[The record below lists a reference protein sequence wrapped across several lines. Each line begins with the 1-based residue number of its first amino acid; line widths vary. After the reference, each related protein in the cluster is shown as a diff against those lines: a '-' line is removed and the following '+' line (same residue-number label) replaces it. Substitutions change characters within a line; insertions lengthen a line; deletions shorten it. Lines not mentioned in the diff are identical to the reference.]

1 MFERA
6 DIDHSTVDLKFDD
19 ATADALMKVCR
30 DAASAL
36 EEKIP
41 AQKTAADTALQEFKG
56 HFSEVYK
63 RNIEVA
69 VDNGT
74 AIAGRL
80 RQFADGVQKL
90 KDSAARE
97 RENRRKMRDYEEN
110 TPEVVKGAIEWAG
123 WGPKVDHEEAPTFN
137 TDAPEAAKREHPA
150 PAANAGS
157 PSDTSSARP
166 SDLRSSSTVS
176 QSLHDDFQTTP
187 NSIRAKAADF
197 KDKCQWG
204 TADCEPILQPF
215 EAWITANESEAKWA
229 QVVADAFATA
239 GSEHEINKLSNQT
252 IQQYLES
259 HGVANYNRE
268 DLKVPAASLEGRA
281 TSSGYANDPV
291 NVATGNFIEEEIDIA
306 FSNLASSC
314 AVTRMYNS
322 LTVHGNGDD
331 LPPLAGVFGPGWS
344 SNLDTVLNF
353 SDEGATW
360 IMPDGRHLLFARAGE
375 GFARVETDPSWLTR
389 TGASEIATTPM
400 GRFILETCALSTE
413 TDLYIISDNQGHQWF
428 FTLTGAWL
436 GSTGGEGTTLAV
448 TRAADGLI
456 SSLVHELNRSITFD
470 YVDGLVA
477 VARTSAGERVEYA
490 YAPAGSTATGHLVS
504 VTSGAGTRTYEHDDN
519 ALIHRVIAA
528 DGTVEVTNTYDESA
542 RIAHQ
547 HTEYG
552 RDVRYLYLDGGVTE
566 VADEDGSQ
574 ANVWISDDSGRLTAI
589 IDADGGRTSFGYDRF
604 SNRIRVID
612 RDGSRTTRISD
623 SRGRITR
630 DVTPEGQD
638 TRYAYDEYDRV
649 TAVSISAFEAD
660 PKKRYEATQARR
672 NAADTEADTGEVTPI
687 STITYEYANAWDHN
701 PSRVV
706 DALGGVTELNWEGG
720 LLTSLTG
727 PEGVSMTLNYDEF
740 GNLTS
745 FADQEGNITS
755 FTYTAAGHLAQVT
768 TPLGLTTSF
777 THDAAGNITG
787 RQDPDGSRWKFEYTA
802 GRRLV
807 AVIDPSG
814 ARTSYEYGPSGDMT
828 AVIDPLGRR
837 TERTFDKNGNVA
849 TVTLPN
855 GGVFSYV
862 WDGLSRLIRTVDPA
876 GGHWENTYDAA
887 SVLTKMTDPTGVRVR
902 TQADRKSG
910 SVTSWDGTDGVR
922 VKFDHLGRPVAREEI
937 FSPTEAAQEA
947 PKARAEKTDT
957 PESAAELV
965 VYDPAGNPVEIL
977 DAEGGLTRYEYNL
990 ASQLVRQVS
999 PVGRITA
1006 YTYNSCGRLDSV
1018 TEGAETAEA
1027 VTTRYSYDADG
1038 RLTERNLPGMSE
1050 KITYDANSRVVSVIG
1065 GSGGDAFYTYDA
1077 CGRVRSI
1084 RDAAWGTRKFS
1095 YDAAGQVTEVTNGL
1109 GGVTRYTYDDAGNVT
1124 KVTDPAGRITTY
1136 EYDVLGNMVKTMDP
1150 AGAITLYEYDAAGR
1164 VLRVVDAAQKVH
1176 AWGYDSSGA
1185 ACAYSV
1191 DGTEQLRVDRDNRTR
1206 SVTVTDYAAG
1216 IPADDRDG
1224 NLPWVSRYELDR
1236 LGRITSVAR
1245 SWGKFQS
1252 ATSNG
1257 AYELS
1262 YAYDADGYRT
1272 GFTSPYGA
1280 LAYTRN
1286 AVGSISAITNT
1297 DTGEQS
1303 SLGYDAAGALI
1314 RAQVADTVRSWTYDG
1329 HGAITGYTETA
1340 ADADNSAD
1348 VRVEVI
1354 RDEAG
1359 RIVGVDSAAGLITYA
1374 YDGAGQLVSARRGNE
1389 RMSWVWDAAGCL
1401 IREEYTRNT
1410 TTGEDA
1416 TDNAASEAAGWVR
1429 VLVYDDAAQVRA
1441 IGTYTATSVV
1451 DNADSGAE
1459 QVREFLSGGNASE
1472 FTAQLPEHVDLNF
1485 AGDGRTVEGL
1495 PLTLVRLY
1503 SYDAVGRRTG
1513 EVASDGS
1520 SVTMGYSLAGS
1531 IASMTTADSGSCTR
1545 VQVAAGVA
1553 GDVAGISSLASGWIP
1568 VVMDLTAEVPTVVG
1582 VGEMPVPTPGV
1593 SMLGAHASGGS
1604 GVRGTSSSVP
1614 AGGAG
1619 VLSGFTSNAGVSSVP
1634 GLASSAGLLDPFQ
1647 LPITPL
1653 TGSDAA
1659 VAGAVPGVGINA
1671 SGALTVGGFALMGA
1685 RVADPVSRSFTSR
1698 DPLLPVPGAGWV
1710 GNPYSL
1716 IGNNPVGL
1724 VDPWGLSPISREELD
1739 KARYE
1744 KSAAKWLDDHSQ
1756 LIQVGLTVIGV
1767 GASILGF
1774 FVAGPVALVVLGA
1787 VAGAAMAGANAIN
1800 EQRGPDGRINW
1811 GNVGRDMLI
1820 GGAFGALGGGAAKFG
1835 GAAMTRIMSSR
1846 GASAV
1851 QGMLKI
1857 DKLSRG
1863 AQAVTTKVMVNG
1875 AAGAANSFTQGFQDL
1890 ALDTVNGREGDN
1902 REYSLKGHIV
1912 STLSGGVFGGA
1923 GEIIRPVAGTIANLP
1938 KLAKYASPA
1947 RKVLDIGLHTGLA
1960 GTQAAVESWGESKD
1974 GSISA
1979 DKVAFK
1985 TLEGFSKAHKNYN
1998 PQGTFTNPRTINQM
2012 GVIHPKSLSSYT
2024 DTQFGRDTLKN
2035 TMVGISKENVTSF
2048 ALDERSNATS
2058 YLAENHEKLWENRGN
2073 LWDKRS
2079 ELWSDYQEHR
2089 QSKD

>member
-150 PAANAGS
+150 PAANAGN

-215 EAWITANESEAKWA
+215 EAWVTANESEAKWA

-306 FSNLASSC
+306 FSNFASSC

-322 LTVHGNGDD
+322 LAVHGNGDD

-360 IMPDGRHLLFARAGE
+360 IMPDGRHLFFARAGE
-375 GFARVETDPSWLTR
+375 GFARVETDPYWLTR

-413 TDLYIISDNQGHQWF
+413 ADLYIVSDNQGHQWF

-490 YAPAGSTATGHLVS
+490 YAPAGSTAAGHLVS

-649 TAVSISAFEAD
+649 TAVSISAFETD

-672 NAADTEADTGEVTPI
+672 NAADAEADNGEVTPI

-745 FADQEGNITS
+745 FADQEGNTTS

-837 TERTFDKNGNVA
+837 TERTFDENGNVA

-1065 GSGGDAFYTYDA
+1065 GSGGDVFYTYDA

-1109 GGVTRYTYDDAGNVT
+1109 GGVTRYTYDEAGNVT

-1176 AWGYDSSGA
+1176 AWGYDSSGV
-1185 ACAYSV
+1185 ACTYSV

-1206 SVTVTDYAAG
+1206 SVTVTNYAAG
-1216 IPADDRDG
+1216 IPADDRDE

-1236 LGRITSVAR
+1236 LGRITAVAR
-1245 SWGKFQS
+1245 SWGEAQS
-1252 ATSNG
+1252 AASNG

-1280 LAYTRN
+1280 LTYTRN
-1286 AVGSISAITNT
+1286 AVGNISAITNT

-1329 HGAITGYTETA
+1329 HGAITGYSETA

-1348 VRVEVI
+1348 VRVEII

-1429 VLVYDDAAQVRA
+1429 VLAYDDAAQVRA
-1441 IGTYTATSVV
+1441 IGTYTATSVA
-1451 DNADSGAE
+1451 DNADSDAE
-1459 QVREFLSGGNASE
+1459 QVREFLADGNASE

-1531 IASMTTADSGSCTR
+1531 IASMTTADSGSCAR

-1553 GDVAGISSLASGWIP
+1553 GDIAGISSLASGWIP
-1568 VVMDLTAEVPTVVG
+1568 VVMDPTAEVPTVVG

-1604 GVRGTSSSVP
+1604 GVRGTSSSVL

-1619 VLSGFTSNAGVSSVP
+1619 VLGGFTSNAGVSSVP

-1647 LPITPL
+1647 LPTTPL
-1653 TGSDAA
+1653 TGSDA
-1659 VAGAVPGVGINA
+1659 AVPGVGINA

-1744 KSAAKWLDDHSQ
+1744 KSLAKTLDDNADYIKTGL
-1756 LIQVGLTVIGV
+1756 LIVGTVLAVAAVFVTG
-1767 GASILGF
+1767 GA
-1774 FVAGPVALVVLGA
+1774 ALIALGA
-1787 VAGAAMAGANAIN
+1787 LSGGMLAAADAMDKNK
-1800 EQRGPDGRINW
+1800 GPDGRINW
-1811 GNVGRDMLI
+1811 GNVAIAGGI
-1820 GGAFGALGGGAAKFG
+1820 GAAFGAAGGAIGKYGGNYLAKGMGKFKAPAKAATEYGQRLARGVRTNIAVNAGNGAMAGFVYGFKDPVIGFATGNDKYKYDLRAHIASTVAGGVAGGLGG
-1835 GAAMTRIMSSR
+1835 
-1846 GASAV
+1846 
-1851 QGMLKI
+1851 
-1857 DKLSRG
+1857 LSG
-1863 AQAVTTKVMVNG
+1863 P
-1875 AAGAANSFTQGFQDL
+1875 AAGSTIKAYNSNLTTTGPAQKAIQATYNGLIGAGSSVLEDAMAGKEISPAK
-1890 ALDTVNGREGDN
+1890 AL
-1902 REYSLKGHIV
+1902 YSGV
-1912 STLSGGVFGGA
+1912 TGAGTTFNPSLSGTN
-1923 GEIIRPVAGTIANLP
+1923 EPHTIR
-1938 KLAKYASPA
+1938 
-1947 RKVLDIGLHTGLA
+1947 
-1960 GTQAAVESWGESKD
+1960 
-1974 GSISA
+1974 
-1979 DKVAFK
+1979 
-1985 TLEGFSKAHKNYN
+1985 
-1998 PQGTFTNPRTINQM
+1998 QM
-2012 GVIHPKSLSSYT
+2012 GVNQPRSLHGVGNSKTGVGLMNASAAGTAHGTVSGNGKDGFSQLT
-2024 DTQFGRDTLKN
+2024 DQWFGMK
-2035 TMVGISKENVTSF
+2035 
-2048 ALDERSNATS
+2048 
-2058 YLAENHEKLWENRGN
+2058 
-2073 LWDKRS
+2073 
-2079 ELWSDYQEHR
+2079 
-2089 QSKD
+2089 

>member
-322 LTVHGNGDD
+322 LAVHGNGDD

-360 IMPDGRHLLFARAGE
+360 IMPDGRHLFFARAGE
-375 GFARVETDPSWLTR
+375 GFARVETDPYWLTR
-389 TGASEIATTPM
+389 TGVSEIATTPM

-413 TDLYIISDNQGHQWF
+413 ADLYIISDNQGHQWL

-456 SSLVHELNRSITFD
+456 SSLVHELNRSIMFD

-490 YAPAGSTATGHLVS
+490 YAPAGSTAAGHLVS

-528 DGTVEVTNTYDESA
+528 DGAVEVTNTYDESA

-649 TAVSISAFEAD
+649 TAVSISAFETD
-660 PKKRYEATQARR
+660 PKKRYAATQARR
-672 NAADTEADTGEVTPI
+672 NAADAEADTGEVTPI

-745 FADQEGNITS
+745 FADQEGNTTS

-768 TPLGLTTSF
+768 TPLGLKTSF

-807 AVIDPSG
+807 SVIDPSG

-837 TERTFDKNGNVA
+837 TERTFDENGNVA

-999 PVGRITA
+999 PAGRITA

-1065 GSGGDAFYTYDA
+1065 GSGGDVFYTYDA

-1109 GGVTRYTYDDAGNVT
+1109 GGVTRYTYDEAGNVT

-1136 EYDVLGNMVKTMDP
+1136 EYDVLGNMVKTTDP

-1245 SWGKFQS
+1245 SWGEFQS
-1252 ATSNG
+1252 AASGSG

-1286 AVGSISAITNT
+1286 AVGNISAITNT

-1374 YDGAGQLVSARRGNE
+1374 YDGAGQLVSARRGDE

-1416 TDNAASEAAGWVR
+1416 TDDAASEAAGWVR

-1451 DNADSGAE
+1451 DNADSDAE
-1459 QVREFLSGGNASE
+1459 QVREFLSGGNDSE

-1531 IASMTTADSGSCTR
+1531 IASMTTADSGSCAR

-1553 GDVAGISSLASGWIP
+1553 GDIAGISSLASGWAP
-1568 VVMDLTAEVPTVVG
+1568 VVMDPTAEVPTVVG
-1582 VGEMPVPTPGV
+1582 VGEMSVPTPGV
-1593 SMLGAHASGGS
+1593 SMLGASASGGS
-1604 GVRGTSSSVP
+1604 GVRGTSSSVL

-1619 VLSGFTSNAGVSSVP
+1619 VLGGFTSNAGVSSVP

-1647 LPITPL
+1647 LPTTPL
-1653 TGSDAA
+1653 MGSDAA
-1659 VAGAVPGVGINA
+1659 VVGAVPGVGVDA

-1716 IGNNPVGL
+1716 VGNNPVGL

-1744 KSAAKWLDDHSQ
+1744 KSAAKWLDDNSEG
-1756 LIQVGLTVIGV
+1756 IKIGLTIVGV
-1767 GASILGF
+1767 LASAAGF
-1774 FVAGPVALVVLGA
+1774 LVAGPVALVVLGA
-1787 VAGAAMAGANAIN
+1787 MAGAAMAGASAIEEN
-1800 EQRGPDGRINW
+1800 KGPDGRINW

-1820 GGAFGALGGGAAKFG
+1820 GGAFGALGGGVTKLG
-1835 GAAMTRIMSSR
+1835 SSAMTKVLSTR
-1846 GASAV
+1846 AV
-1851 QGMLKI
+1851 NATKPMM
-1857 DKLSRG
+1857 
-1863 AQAVTTKVMVNG
+1863 QATKATRMFR
-1875 AAGAANSFTQGFQDL
+1875 AARTRAIIGGTSGAANSFTQGFRDL
-1890 ALDTVNGREGDN
+1890 AFDKLYEGK
-1902 REYSLKGHIV
+1902 EGYEPKYSLQNHLASTAVGGLTGSV
-1912 STLSGGVFGGA
+1912 SGLVSPAAGSLSKNPIKVGNVTLNNRRVLETAINGGVSFTGSVV
-1923 GEIIRPVAGTIANLP
+1923 ED
-1938 KLAKYASPA
+1938 LASGKEVSWS
-1947 RKVLDIGLHTGLA
+1947 K
-1960 GTQAAVESWGESKD
+1960 AAVEGTSGSFNGYKNFKAPTRADASTIQQLGYKSPNYLRTYLPSKH
-1974 GSISA
+1974 GA
-1979 DKVAFK
+1979 
-1985 TLEGFSKAHKNYN
+1985 TNLEGTMEDLA
-1998 PQGTFTNPRTINQM
+1998 
-2012 GVIHPKSLSSYT
+2012 
-2024 DTQFGRDTLKN
+2024 RD
-2035 TMVGISKENVTSF
+2035 NVTSYF
-2048 ALDERSNATS
+2048 KKKASGE
-2058 YLAENHEKLWENRGN
+2058 E
-2073 LWDKRS
+2073 
-2079 ELWSDYQEHR
+2079 
-2089 QSKD
+2089 

>member
-150 PAANAGS
+150 PAANAGN

-215 EAWITANESEAKWA
+215 EAWVTANESEAKWA

-322 LTVHGNGDD
+322 LAVHGNGDD

-360 IMPDGRHLLFARAGE
+360 IMPDGRHLFFARAGE
-375 GFARVETDPSWLTR
+375 GFARVETDPYWLTR

-413 TDLYIISDNQGHQWF
+413 ADLYIISDNQGHQWF

-456 SSLVHELNRSITFD
+456 SSLVHELNRSIMFD

-490 YAPAGSTATGHLVS
+490 YAPAGSTAAGHLVS
-504 VTSGAGTRTYEHDDN
+504 ITSGAGTRTYEHDDN

-649 TAVSISAFEAD
+649 TAVSISAFETD
-660 PKKRYEATQARR
+660 PKKRYAATQARR
-672 NAADTEADTGEVTPI
+672 NAADAEADTGEVTPI

-745 FADQEGNITS
+745 FADQEGNTTS
-755 FTYTAAGHLAQVT
+755 FTYTAAGHLAQVI
-768 TPLGLTTSF
+768 TPLGLITSF

-837 TERTFDKNGNVA
+837 TERTFDENGNVA

-990 ASQLVRQVS
+990 ASQLVRQIS
-999 PVGRITA
+999 PAGRITA

-1065 GSGGDAFYTYDA
+1065 GSGGDVFYTYDA

-1109 GGVTRYTYDDAGNVT
+1109 GGVTRYAYDEAGNVT

-1176 AWGYDSSGA
+1176 AWGYDSSGV

-1191 DGTEQLRVDRDNRTR
+1191 DGNEQLRVDRDNRTR

-1216 IPADDRDG
+1216 IPADDRDE

-1236 LGRITSVAR
+1236 LGRITAVAR
-1245 SWGKFQS
+1245 SWGEFQS

-1280 LAYTRN
+1280 LTYTRN
-1286 AVGSISAITNT
+1286 AVGNISAITNT

-1329 HGAITGYTETA
+1329 HGAITGYSETA

-1348 VRVEVI
+1348 VRVEII

-1429 VLVYDDAAQVRA
+1429 VLAYDDAAQVRA
-1441 IGTYTATSVV
+1441 IGTYTATSVA
-1451 DNADSGAE
+1451 DNADSDAE
-1459 QVREFLSGGNASE
+1459 QVREFLADGNASE

-1485 AGDGRTVEGL
+1485 AGDGRTVERL

-1531 IASMTTADSGSCTR
+1531 IASMTTADSGSCAR

-1553 GDVAGISSLASGWIP
+1553 GEVAGISSLASGWTP
-1568 VVMDLTAEVPTVVG
+1568 VVMDPTAEVPTVVG

-1593 SMLGAHASGGS
+1593 SMLGASASGGS
-1604 GVRGTSSSVP
+1604 GVRGTSSSVLT
-1614 AGGAG
+1614 GGAG
-1619 VLSGFTSNAGVSSVP
+1619 VLGGFTSNAGVSSVP
-1634 GLASSAGLLDPFQ
+1634 GLAGPAGLLDPFQ
-1647 LPITPL
+1647 LPITLL

-1671 SGALTVGGFALMGA
+1671 SGALTIGGFALMGA

-1716 IGNNPVGL
+1716 VGNNPVGL
-1724 VDPWGLSPISREELD
+1724 VDPWGLSPISVEDLNKIREDRAKMWQNIGEW
-1739 KARYE
+1739 
-1744 KSAAKWLDDHSQ
+1744 AA
-1756 LIQVGLTVIGV
+1756 TVAMIGA
-1767 GASILGF
+1767 GA
-1774 FVAGPVALVVLGA
+1774 VLGA
-1787 VAGAAMAGANAIN
+1787 MATGLGPLGGA
-1800 EQRGPDGRINW
+1800 
-1811 GNVGRDMLI
+1811 
-1820 GGAFGALGGGAAKFG
+1820 AFGAASGALMGAGMYALEQKVSGKSIDWGKAGQEAIKGAITGAVTGAIGGGFTNLAKLKELGKLGKVGNFVADSKITQDVIQNAASGGVGNTVEYVSKGGRDPLEALGKFG
-1835 GAAMTRIMSSR
+1835 SGAGSSAL
-1846 GASAV
+1846 GAGVGGKMKTKLGVPGYADGSTMGRVQSGLRTVGSDAVAGGSRELSKYTMETAPSGTFNFGEAAQKTVTGMAKDAVKSTVKTAVKMDKEDAAYYRSTAAFALKNPQLTAHNAV
-1851 QGMLKI
+1851 QGIQTAATKASDSLQIAAIKVQNY
-1857 DKLSRG
+1857 DYSQL
-1863 AQAVTTKVMVNG
+1863 VTPPI
-1875 AAGAANSFTQGFQDL
+1875 L
-1890 ALDTVNGREGDN
+1890 R
-1902 REYSLKGHIV
+1902 
-1912 STLSGGVFGGA
+1912 
-1923 GEIIRPVAGTIANLP
+1923 
-1938 KLAKYASPA
+1938 
-1947 RKVLDIGLHTGLA
+1947 
-1960 GTQAAVESWGESKD
+1960 
-1974 GSISA
+1974 
-1979 DKVAFK
+1979 
-1985 TLEGFSKAHKNYN
+1985 
-1998 PQGTFTNPRTINQM
+1998 
-2012 GVIHPKSLSSYT
+2012 
-2024 DTQFGRDTLKN
+2024 
-2035 TMVGISKENVTSF
+2035 
-2048 ALDERSNATS
+2048 
-2058 YLAENHEKLWENRGN
+2058 
-2073 LWDKRS
+2073 
-2079 ELWSDYQEHR
+2079 
-2089 QSKD
+2089 

>member
-150 PAANAGS
+150 PAANAGN

-215 EAWITANESEAKWA
+215 EAWVTANESEAKWA

-322 LTVHGNGDD
+322 LAVHGNGDD

-360 IMPDGRHLLFARAGE
+360 IMPDGRHLFFARAGE
-375 GFARVETDPSWLTR
+375 GFARVETDPYWLTR

-413 TDLYIISDNQGHQWF
+413 ADLYIISDNQGHQWF

-490 YAPAGSTATGHLVS
+490 YAPAGSTAAGHLVS
-504 VTSGAGTRTYEHDDN
+504 ITSGAGTRTYEHDDN

-649 TAVSISAFEAD
+649 TAVSISAFETD
-660 PKKRYEATQARR
+660 PKKRYAATQARR
-672 NAADTEADTGEVTPI
+672 NAADAEADNGEVTPI

-745 FADQEGNITS
+745 FADQEGNTTS
-755 FTYTAAGHLAQVT
+755 FTYTAAGHLAQVI

-837 TERTFDKNGNVA
+837 TERTFDENGNVA

-910 SVTSWDGTDGVR
+910 SVTSWDGNDGVR

-990 ASQLVRQVS
+990 ASQLVRQIS
-999 PVGRITA
+999 PAGRITA

-1065 GSGGDAFYTYDA
+1065 GSGGDVFYTYDA

-1109 GGVTRYTYDDAGNVT
+1109 GGVTRYAYDEAGNVT

-1176 AWGYDSSGA
+1176 AWGYDSSGV

-1191 DGTEQLRVDRDNRTR
+1191 DGNEQLRVDRDNRTR

-1216 IPADDRDG
+1216 IPADDRDE

-1236 LGRITSVAR
+1236 LGRITAVAR
-1245 SWGKFQS
+1245 SWGEFQS

-1286 AVGSISAITNT
+1286 AVGNISAITNT

-1329 HGAITGYTETA
+1329 HGAITGYSETA

-1348 VRVEVI
+1348 VRVEII

-1410 TTGEDA
+1410 TAAGEGS
-1416 TDNAASEAAGWVR
+1416 TDDAASEAAGWVR
-1429 VLVYDDAAQVRA
+1429 VLAYDDAAQVRA
-1441 IGTYTATSVV
+1441 IGTYTATSVA

-1459 QVREFLSGGNASE
+1459 QVREFLSSGNASE

-1531 IASMTTADSGSCTR
+1531 IASMTTADSGSCAR

-1553 GDVAGISSLASGWIP
+1553 GDIAGISSLASGWTP
-1568 VVMDLTAEVPTVVG
+1568 VVMDPTAEVPTVVG

-1593 SMLGAHASGGS
+1593 SMLGTPASGGS
-1604 GVRGTSSSVP
+1604 GVRGTSSSVL

-1619 VLSGFTSNAGVSSVP
+1619 VLGGFTSNAGVSSVP

-1647 LPITPL
+1647 LPTTPL

-1716 IGNNPVGL
+1716 VGNNPVGL

-1744 KSAAKWLDDHSQ
+1744 KSAAKWLDDNSEG
-1756 LIQVGLTVIGV
+1756 IKIGLTIVGV
-1767 GASILGF
+1767 LASAAGF
-1774 FVAGPVALVVLGA
+1774 LVAGPVALVVLGA
-1787 VAGAAMAGANAIN
+1787 VAGAAMAGASAIEEN
-1800 EQRGPDGRINW
+1800 KGPDGRINW

-1820 GGAFGALGGGAAKFG
+1820 GGAFGALGGGVTKLG
-1835 GAAMTRIMSSR
+1835 SSAMTKVLSTR
-1846 GASAV
+1846 AV
-1851 QGMLKI
+1851 NATKPMM
-1857 DKLSRG
+1857 
-1863 AQAVTTKVMVNG
+1863 QATKATRMFR
-1875 AAGAANSFTQGFQDL
+1875 AARTRAIIGGTSGAANSFTQGFRDL
-1890 ALDTVNGREGDN
+1890 AFDKLYEGK
-1902 REYSLKGHIV
+1902 EGYEPKYSLQNHLASTAVGGLTGSV
-1912 STLSGGVFGGA
+1912 SGLVSPAAGSLSKNPIKVGNVTLNNRRVLETAINGGVSFTGSVV
-1923 GEIIRPVAGTIANLP
+1923 ED
-1938 KLAKYASPA
+1938 LASGKEVSWS
-1947 RKVLDIGLHTGLA
+1947 K
-1960 GTQAAVESWGESKD
+1960 AAVEGTSGSFNGYKNFKAPTRADASTIQQLGYKSPNYLRTYLPSKH
-1974 GSISA
+1974 GA
-1979 DKVAFK
+1979 
-1985 TLEGFSKAHKNYN
+1985 TNLEGTMEDLA
-1998 PQGTFTNPRTINQM
+1998 
-2012 GVIHPKSLSSYT
+2012 
-2024 DTQFGRDTLKN
+2024 RD
-2035 TMVGISKENVTSF
+2035 NVTSYF
-2048 ALDERSNATS
+2048 KKKASGE
-2058 YLAENHEKLWENRGN
+2058 E
-2073 LWDKRS
+2073 
-2079 ELWSDYQEHR
+2079 
-2089 QSKD
+2089 

>member
-1 MFERA
+1 MGDQPDRNSPNYA
-6 DIDHSTVDLKFDD
+6 NRKNVKFDD
-19 ATADALMKVCR
+19 ATSDALANACRNAARDIRNKVPDQR
-30 DAASAL
+30 S
-36 EEKIP
+36 K
-41 AQKTAADTALQEFKG
+41 ADTAMVEFKG
-56 HFSEVYK
+56 YFSKLYDN
-63 RNIEVA
+63 NINIA
-69 VDNGT
+69 VDNGKD
-74 AIAGRL
+74 IATVL
-80 RQFADGVQKL
+80 DQLAKVVDNL
-90 KDSAARE
+90 K
-97 RENRRKMRDYEEN
+97 
-110 TPEVVKGAIEWAG
+110 
-123 WGPKVDHEEAPTFN
+123 
-137 TDAPEAAKREHPA
+137 EAAHKEQKIREDARHYEDDWFGLHKSWDDFWGTAPKLPDPYIPDTTIDTTQVGQREHPTPGA
-150 PAANAGS
+150 PGGGSGSTAG
-157 PSDTSSARP
+157 TSSAKP
-166 SDLRSSSTVS
+166 SDLR
-176 QSLHDDFQTTP
+176 
-187 NSIRAKAADF
+187 NSATISHQLYKDF
-197 KDKCQWG
+197 KDVPRDIRTKASRFKEECQWG
-204 TADCEPILQPF
+204 TIDCENLLTTF
-215 EAWITANESEAKWA
+215 DNWNNANDQEGKWA
-229 QVVADAFATA
+229 TTIADEFAKA
-239 GSEHEINKLSNQT
+239 GSENTVNTVSNAALQAALDNKS
-252 IQQYLES
+252 IKS
-259 HGVANYNRE
+259 SRE
-268 DLKVPAASLEGRA
+268 DLKVPAPSVVGQP

-322 LTVHGNGDD
+322 LAVHGNGDD

-360 IMPDGRHLLFARAGE
+360 IMPDGRHLFFARAGE
-375 GFARVETDPSWLTR
+375 GFARVETDPYWLTR

-413 TDLYIISDNQGHQWF
+413 ADLYIVSNNQGHQWF

-490 YAPAGSTATGHLVS
+490 YAPAGSTAAGHLVS

-649 TAVSISAFEAD
+649 TAVSISAFETD
-660 PKKRYEATQARR
+660 PKKRYAATQARR
-672 NAADTEADTGEVTPI
+672 NAADAEADNGEVTPI

-745 FADQEGNITS
+745 FADQEGNTTS

-768 TPLGLTTSF
+768 TPLGLITSF

-814 ARTSYEYGPSGDMT
+814 ARTGYEYGPSGDMT

-837 TERTFDKNGNVA
+837 TERTFDENGNVA

-957 PESAAELV
+957 PESTAELV

-990 ASQLVRQVS
+990 ASQLVRQIS
-999 PVGRITA
+999 PAGRITA

-1050 KITYDANSRVVSVIG
+1050 KITYDANSRVISVIG
-1065 GSGGDAFYTYDA
+1065 GSGGDVFYTYDA

-1109 GGVTRYTYDDAGNVT
+1109 GGVTRYTYDEAGNVT

-1206 SVTVTDYAAG
+1206 SVTVTDYAAS

-1224 NLPWVSRYELDR
+1224 SLPWVSRYELDR
-1236 LGRITSVAR
+1236 LGRITAVAR
-1245 SWGKFQS
+1245 SWGESQS
-1252 ATSNG
+1252 AASGSG

-1286 AVGSISAITNT
+1286 AVGNISAITNT

-1303 SLGYDAAGALI
+1303 SLSYDAAGALI

-1348 VRVEVI
+1348 VRVEII

-1429 VLVYDDAAQVRA
+1429 VLAYDDAAQVRA
-1441 IGTYTATSVV
+1441 IGTYTATSVAG
-1451 DNADSGAE
+1451 NADSDAK
-1459 QVREFLSGGNASE
+1459 QVREFLADGNASE

-1485 AGDGRTVEGL
+1485 AGDGRTVERL

-1531 IASMTTADSGSCTR
+1531 IASMTTADSGSCAR

-1553 GDVAGISSLASGWIP
+1553 GEVAGISSLASGWTP
-1568 VVMDLTAEVPTVVG
+1568 VVMDPTAEVPTVVG
-1582 VGEMPVPTPGV
+1582 VGEMPVPTTGV
-1593 SMLGAHASGGS
+1593 NMLGTPASGGS
-1604 GVRGTSSSVP
+1604 GVRGTSSSVL

-1619 VLSGFTSNAGVSSVP
+1619 VLGGFTSNAGVSSVP
-1634 GLASSAGLLDPFQ
+1634 GLAGPAGLLDPFQ
-1647 LPITPL
+1647 LPTTPL

-1671 SGALTVGGFALMGA
+1671 SGALTVGGYALIGA

-1716 IGNNPVGL
+1716 VGNNPVGL
-1724 VDPWGLSPISREELD
+1724 VDPWGLSPISVEDLNKIREDRAKMWQNIGEW
-1739 KARYE
+1739 
-1744 KSAAKWLDDHSQ
+1744 AA
-1756 LIQVGLTVIGV
+1756 TVAMIGA
-1767 GASILGF
+1767 GA
-1774 FVAGPVALVVLGA
+1774 VLGA
-1787 VAGAAMAGANAIN
+1787 MATGLGPLGGA
-1800 EQRGPDGRINW
+1800 
-1811 GNVGRDMLI
+1811 
-1820 GGAFGALGGGAAKFG
+1820 AFGAASGALMGAGMYALEQKVSGKSIDWGKAGQEAIKGAITGAVTGAIGGGFTNLAKLKELGKLGKVGNFVADSKITQDVIQNAASGGVGNTVEYVSKGGRDPLEALGKFG
-1835 GAAMTRIMSSR
+1835 SGAGSSAL
-1846 GASAV
+1846 GAGVGGKMKTKLGVPGYADGSTMGRVQSGLRTVGSDAVAGGSRELSKYTMETAPSGTFNPRTAVEKTGTGMAKDAVKSSVKTAVKMDKEDAAYYRSTAAFALKNPQLTAHNAV
-1851 QGMLKI
+1851 QGIQTAATKASDSLQIAAIKVQNY
-1857 DKLSRG
+1857 DYSQL
-1863 AQAVTTKVMVNG
+1863 VTPPI
-1875 AAGAANSFTQGFQDL
+1875 L
-1890 ALDTVNGREGDN
+1890 R
-1902 REYSLKGHIV
+1902 
-1912 STLSGGVFGGA
+1912 
-1923 GEIIRPVAGTIANLP
+1923 
-1938 KLAKYASPA
+1938 
-1947 RKVLDIGLHTGLA
+1947 
-1960 GTQAAVESWGESKD
+1960 
-1974 GSISA
+1974 
-1979 DKVAFK
+1979 
-1985 TLEGFSKAHKNYN
+1985 
-1998 PQGTFTNPRTINQM
+1998 
-2012 GVIHPKSLSSYT
+2012 
-2024 DTQFGRDTLKN
+2024 
-2035 TMVGISKENVTSF
+2035 
-2048 ALDERSNATS
+2048 
-2058 YLAENHEKLWENRGN
+2058 
-2073 LWDKRS
+2073 
-2079 ELWSDYQEHR
+2079 
-2089 QSKD
+2089 

>member
-215 EAWITANESEAKWA
+215 EAWVTANESEAKWA

-322 LTVHGNGDD
+322 LAVHGNGDD

-360 IMPDGRHLLFARAGE
+360 IMPDGRHLFFARAGE
-375 GFARVETDPSWLTR
+375 GFARVETDPYWLTR

-413 TDLYIISDNQGHQWF
+413 ADLYIISDNQGHQWF

-436 GSTGGEGTTLAV
+436 GSTGGESTTLAV

-456 SSLVHELNRSITFD
+456 SSLVHELNRSIMFD

-490 YAPAGSTATGHLVS
+490 YAPAGSTAAGHLVS

-649 TAVSISAFEAD
+649 TAVSISAFETD
-660 PKKRYEATQARR
+660 PKKRYAATQARR
-672 NAADTEADTGEVTPI
+672 NAADAEADTGEVTPI

-745 FADQEGNITS
+745 FADQEGNTTS
-755 FTYTAAGHLAQVT
+755 FTYTTAGHLAQVT

-828 AVIDPLGRR
+828 AVIDPLGCR
-837 TERTFDKNGNVA
+837 TERTFDENGNVA

-990 ASQLVRQVS
+990 ASQLVRQIS
-999 PVGRITA
+999 PAGRITA

-1065 GSGGDAFYTYDA
+1065 GSGGDVFYTYDA

-1109 GGVTRYTYDDAGNVT
+1109 GGVTRYAYDEAGNVT

-1176 AWGYDSSGA
+1176 AWGYDSSGV

-1191 DGTEQLRVDRDNRTR
+1191 DGNEQLRVDRDNRTR

-1216 IPADDRDG
+1216 IPADDRDE

-1236 LGRITSVAR
+1236 LGRITAVAR
-1245 SWGKFQS
+1245 SWGEFQS

-1286 AVGSISAITNT
+1286 AVGNISAITNT

-1329 HGAITGYTETA
+1329 HGAITGYSETA

-1416 TDNAASEAAGWVR
+1416 TDNTASEAAGWVR
-1429 VLVYDDAAQVRA
+1429 VLAYDDAAQVRA
-1441 IGTYTATSVV
+1441 IGTYTAASVA
-1451 DNADSGAE
+1451 DNADSDFGAE

-1531 IASMTTADSGSCTR
+1531 IASMTTADSGSCAR
-1545 VQVAAGVA
+1545 VQVAAGVSSE
-1553 GDVAGISSLASGWIP
+1553 VAGISSLALGWTP
-1568 VVMDLTAEVPTVVG
+1568 VVMDPTAEVPTVVG

-1593 SMLGAHASGGS
+1593 SMLGAPASGGS
-1604 GVRGTSSSVP
+1604 GVRGTSSSVL

-1619 VLSGFTSNAGVSSVP
+1619 VLGGFTSNAGVSSVP

-1647 LPITPL
+1647 LPTTPL

-1671 SGALTVGGFALMGA
+1671 SGALTVGWFALMGA

-1716 IGNNPVGL
+1716 VGNNPVGL

-1744 KSAAKWLDDHSQ
+1744 KSAAKWLDDNSEG
-1756 LIQVGLTVIGV
+1756 IKIGLTIVGV
-1767 GASILGF
+1767 LASAAGF
-1774 FVAGPVALVVLGA
+1774 LVAGPVALVVLGA
-1787 VAGAAMAGANAIN
+1787 VAGAAMAGASAIEEN
-1800 EQRGPDGRINW
+1800 KGPDGRINW

-1820 GGAFGALGGGAAKFG
+1820 GGAFGALGGGVTKLG
-1835 GAAMTRIMSSR
+1835 SSAMTKVLSTR
-1846 GASAV
+1846 AV
-1851 QGMLKI
+1851 NATKPMM
-1857 DKLSRG
+1857 
-1863 AQAVTTKVMVNG
+1863 QATKATRMFR
-1875 AAGAANSFTQGFQDL
+1875 AARTRAIIGGTSGAANSFTQGFRDL
-1890 ALDTVNGREGDN
+1890 AFDKLYEGK
-1902 REYSLKGHIV
+1902 EGYEPKYSLQNHLASTAVGGLTGSV
-1912 STLSGGVFGGA
+1912 SGLVSPAAGSLSKNPIKVGNVTLNNRRVLETAINGGVSFTGSVV
-1923 GEIIRPVAGTIANLP
+1923 ED
-1938 KLAKYASPA
+1938 LASGKEVSWS
-1947 RKVLDIGLHTGLA
+1947 K
-1960 GTQAAVESWGESKD
+1960 AAVEGTSGSFNGYKNFKAPTRADASTIQQLGYKSPNYLRTYLPSKH
-1974 GSISA
+1974 GA
-1979 DKVAFK
+1979 
-1985 TLEGFSKAHKNYN
+1985 TNLEGTMEDLA
-1998 PQGTFTNPRTINQM
+1998 
-2012 GVIHPKSLSSYT
+2012 
-2024 DTQFGRDTLKN
+2024 RD
-2035 TMVGISKENVTSF
+2035 NVTSYF
-2048 ALDERSNATS
+2048 KKKASGE
-2058 YLAENHEKLWENRGN
+2058 E
-2073 LWDKRS
+2073 
-2079 ELWSDYQEHR
+2079 
-2089 QSKD
+2089 

>member
-150 PAANAGS
+150 PAANAGN

-215 EAWITANESEAKWA
+215 EAWVTANESEAKWA

-291 NVATGNFIEEEIDIA
+291 NVATGNFIEEEIDIT

-331 LPPLAGVFGPGWS
+331 LPPMAGVFGPGWS

-649 TAVSISAFEAD
+649 TAVSISAFETD
-660 PKKRYEATQARR
+660 PKKRYAATQARR
-672 NAADTEADTGEVTPI
+672 NAADAEADTGEVTPI

-999 PVGRITA
+999 PAGRITA

-1065 GSGGDAFYTYDA
+1065 GSGGDVFYTYDT

-1136 EYDVLGNMVKTMDP
+1136 EYDVLGNMVKTTDP
-1150 AGAITLYEYDAAGR
+1150 AGAITLYEYDGAGR

-1216 IPADDRDG
+1216 IPADDRDE

-1340 ADADNSAD
+1340 ADAGNSAD

-1416 TDNAASEAAGWVR
+1416 TDNTASEAAGWVR

-1441 IGTYTATSVV
+1441 IGTYTAASVA

-1459 QVREFLSGGNASE
+1459 QVRKFLSGGNASE

-1531 IASMTTADSGSCTR
+1531 IASMTTADSGSCAR

-1553 GDVAGISSLASGWIP
+1553 GDIAGISSLASGWTP
-1568 VVMDLTAEVPTVVG
+1568 VVMDPTAEVPTVVG

-1593 SMLGAHASGGS
+1593 SMLGASASGGS
-1604 GVRGTSSSVP
+1604 GVRGTSSSMF

-1619 VLSGFTSNAGVSSVP
+1619 VLGGFTSNAGVSSVP
-1634 GLASSAGLLDPFQ
+1634 GLAGPAGLLDPFQ

-1716 IGNNPVGL
+1716 VGNNPVGL
-1724 VDPWGLSPISREELD
+1724 VDPWGLSPISVENLNKIRED
-1739 KARYE
+1739 QYQH
-1744 KSAAKWLDDHSQ
+1744 SVGKWLDDNADYIKTGL
-1756 LIQVGLTVIGV
+1756 LIVGTVLAVAAVFVTG
-1767 GASILGF
+1767 GA
-1774 FVAGPVALVVLGA
+1774 ALIALGA
-1787 VAGAAMAGANAIN
+1787 LSGGMLAAADAMDKNK
-1800 EQRGPDGRINW
+1800 GPDGRIKW
-1811 GNVGRDMLI
+1811 GNVAISGGVGAAFGGV
-1820 GGAFGALGGGAAKFG
+1820 GGAIGKYGGQYLAKG
-1835 GAAMTRIMSSR
+1835 VGK
-1846 GASAV
+1846 
-1851 QGMLKI
+1851 LKAP
-1857 DKLSRG
+1857 
-1863 AQAVTTKVMVNG
+1863 AQAAANYSQRTARAIRTNIAVNAGNG
-1875 AAGAANSFTQGFQDL
+1875 AAAGFVYGFKDPVIGLTTGNDNYKYDL
-1890 ALDTVNGREGDN
+1890 RAHIASTVAGGVAGG
-1902 REYSLKGHIV
+1902 LGG
-1912 STLSGGVFGGA
+1912 LSGPAAGSTIKAYNSNLTTTGPAQKAIQATYNGFIGA
-1923 GEIIRPVAGTIANLP
+1923 GSSVLEDAMAGKEISPAKALYSGVTGAGTTFNPSLSGTNEP
-1938 KLAKYASPA
+1938 
-1947 RKVLDIGLHTGLA
+1947 HT
-1960 GTQAAVESWGESKD
+1960 
-1974 GSISA
+1974 I
-1979 DKVAFK
+1979 
-1985 TLEGFSKAHKNYN
+1985 
-1998 PQGTFTNPRTINQM
+1998 RQM
-2012 GVIHPKSLSSYT
+2012 GVNQPRSLHGVGNSKTGVGLMNASAAGTAHGTVSGNGKDGFSQLT
-2024 DTQFGRDTLKN
+2024 DQWFGMK
-2035 TMVGISKENVTSF
+2035 
-2048 ALDERSNATS
+2048 
-2058 YLAENHEKLWENRGN
+2058 
-2073 LWDKRS
+2073 
-2079 ELWSDYQEHR
+2079 
-2089 QSKD
+2089 

>member
-19 ATADALMKVCR
+19 ATDDALMKVCR

-150 PAANAGS
+150 PAANAGN

-215 EAWITANESEAKWA
+215 EAWVTANESEAKWA

-306 FSNLASSC
+306 FSNFASSC

-322 LTVHGNGDD
+322 LAVHGNGDD

-360 IMPDGRHLLFARAGE
+360 IMPDGRHLFFARAGE
-375 GFARVETDPSWLTR
+375 GFARVETDPYWLTR

-413 TDLYIISDNQGHQWF
+413 ADLYIISDNQGHQWF

-490 YAPAGSTATGHLVS
+490 YAPAGSTAAGHLVS

-649 TAVSISAFEAD
+649 TAVSISAFETD

-672 NAADTEADTGEVTPI
+672 NAADAEADNGEVTPI

-727 PEGVSMTLNYDEF
+727 PEGVSMTLIYDEF

-745 FADQEGNITS
+745 FADQEGNTTS
-755 FTYTAAGHLAQVT
+755 FTYTAAGHLAQVI

-837 TERTFDKNGNVA
+837 TERTFDENGNVA

-910 SVTSWDGTDGVR
+910 SVTSWDGNDGVR

-990 ASQLVRQVS
+990 ASQLVRQIS
-999 PVGRITA
+999 PAGRITA

-1065 GSGGDAFYTYDA
+1065 GSGGDVFYTYDA

-1109 GGVTRYTYDDAGNVT
+1109 GGVTRYTYDEAGNVT

-1136 EYDVLGNMVKTMDP
+1136 EYDVLGNMVKTTDP

-1176 AWGYDSSGA
+1176 AWGYDSSGV

-1191 DGTEQLRVDRDNRTR
+1191 DGNEQLRVDRDNRTR

-1216 IPADDRDG
+1216 IPADDRDE

-1236 LGRITSVAR
+1236 LGRITAVAR
-1245 SWGKFQS
+1245 SWGEAQS
-1252 ATSNG
+1252 AASNG

-1286 AVGSISAITNT
+1286 AVGNISAITNT

-1329 HGAITGYTETA
+1329 HGAITGYSETA
-1340 ADADNSAD
+1340 VDADNSAD
-1348 VRVEVI
+1348 VRVEII

-1359 RIVGVDSAAGLITYA
+1359 RIVGVDSAAGLITYT

-1416 TDNAASEAAGWVR
+1416 TDNTASEAAGWVR
-1429 VLVYDDAAQVRA
+1429 VLAYDDAAQVRA
-1441 IGTYTATSVV
+1441 IGTYTATSVA
-1451 DNADSGAE
+1451 DNADSDAE
-1459 QVREFLSGGNASE
+1459 QVREFLSSGNASE

-1531 IASMTTADSGSCTR
+1531 IASMTTADSGSCAR

-1553 GDVAGISSLASGWIP
+1553 GDIAGISSLASGWTP
-1568 VVMDLTAEVPTVVG
+1568 VVMDPTAEVPTVVG

-1593 SMLGAHASGGS
+1593 SMLGTPASGGS
-1604 GVRGTSSSVP
+1604 GVRGTSSSVL

-1619 VLSGFTSNAGVSSVP
+1619 VLGGFTSNAGVSSVP
-1634 GLASSAGLLDPFQ
+1634 GLAGPAGLLDPFQ

-1744 KSAAKWLDDHSQ
+1744 KSAAKWLDDNSEG
-1756 LIQVGLTVIGV
+1756 IKIGLTIVGV
-1767 GASILGF
+1767 LASAAGF
-1774 FVAGPVALVVLGA
+1774 LVAGPVALVVLGA
-1787 VAGAAMAGANAIN
+1787 VAGAAMAGASAIEEN
-1800 EQRGPDGRINW
+1800 KGPDGRINW

-1820 GGAFGALGGGAAKFG
+1820 GGAFGALGGGVTKLG
-1835 GAAMTRIMSSR
+1835 SSAMTKVLSTR
-1846 GASAV
+1846 AV
-1851 QGMLKI
+1851 NATKPMM
-1857 DKLSRG
+1857 
-1863 AQAVTTKVMVNG
+1863 QATKATRMFR
-1875 AAGAANSFTQGFQDL
+1875 AARTRAIIGGTSGAANSFTQGFRDL
-1890 ALDTVNGREGDN
+1890 AFDKLYEGK
-1902 REYSLKGHIV
+1902 EGYEPKYSLQNHLASTAVGGLTGSV
-1912 STLSGGVFGGA
+1912 SGLVSPAAGSLSKNPIKVGNVTLNNRRVLETAINGGVSFTGSVV
-1923 GEIIRPVAGTIANLP
+1923 ED
-1938 KLAKYASPA
+1938 LASGKEVSWS
-1947 RKVLDIGLHTGLA
+1947 K
-1960 GTQAAVESWGESKD
+1960 AAVEGTSGSFNGYKNFKAPTRADASTIQQLGYKSPNYLRTYLPSKH
-1974 GSISA
+1974 GA
-1979 DKVAFK
+1979 
-1985 TLEGFSKAHKNYN
+1985 TNLEGTMEDLA
-1998 PQGTFTNPRTINQM
+1998 
-2012 GVIHPKSLSSYT
+2012 
-2024 DTQFGRDTLKN
+2024 RD
-2035 TMVGISKENVTSF
+2035 NVTSYF
-2048 ALDERSNATS
+2048 KKKASGE
-2058 YLAENHEKLWENRGN
+2058 E
-2073 LWDKRS
+2073 
-2079 ELWSDYQEHR
+2079 
-2089 QSKD
+2089 

>member
-150 PAANAGS
+150 PAANAGN

-215 EAWITANESEAKWA
+215 EAWVTANESEAKWA

-306 FSNLASSC
+306 FSNFASSC

-322 LTVHGNGDD
+322 LAVHGNGDD

-360 IMPDGRHLLFARAGE
+360 IMPDGRHLFFARAGE
-375 GFARVETDPSWLTR
+375 GFARVETDPYWLTR
-389 TGASEIATTPM
+389 TGASEIATAPM

-413 TDLYIISDNQGHQWF
+413 ADLYIVSNNQGHQWF

-477 VARTSAGERVEYA
+477 VARTSAGERIEYA
-490 YAPAGSTATGHLVS
+490 YAPAGSTAAGHLVS
-504 VTSGAGTRTYEHDDN
+504 ITSGAGTRTYEHDDN

-649 TAVSISAFEAD
+649 TAVSISAFETD
-660 PKKRYEATQARR
+660 PKKRYAATQARR
-672 NAADTEADTGEVTPI
+672 NAADAEADNGEVTPI

-745 FADQEGNITS
+745 FADQEGNTTS

-787 RQDPDGSRWKFEYTA
+787 RQDPDGSRWKFEYIA

-837 TERTFDKNGNVA
+837 TERTFDENGNVA

-990 ASQLVRQVS
+990 ASQLVRQIS
-999 PVGRITA
+999 PAGRITA

-1050 KITYDANSRVVSVIG
+1050 KITYDANSRVISVIG
-1065 GSGGDAFYTYDA
+1065 GSGGDVFYTYDA

-1109 GGVTRYTYDDAGNVT
+1109 GGVTRYTYDEAGNVT

-1136 EYDVLGNMVKTMDP
+1136 EYDVLGNMVKTTDP
-1150 AGAITLYEYDAAGR
+1150 AGRITTYEYDAAGR

-1176 AWGYDSSGA
+1176 AWGYDSSGV

-1206 SVTVTDYAAG
+1206 SVTVTDYAAS

-1236 LGRITSVAR
+1236 LGRITAVAR
-1245 SWGKFQS
+1245 SWGGAQS

-1286 AVGSISAITNT
+1286 AVGNISAITNT
-1297 DTGEQS
+1297 ATGEQS

-1374 YDGAGQLVSARRGNE
+1374 YDGAGQLVSARRRNE

-1410 TTGEDA
+1410 TTGEGA
-1416 TDNAASEAAGWVR
+1416 TDDAASEAAGWVR

-1441 IGTYTATSVV
+1441 IGTYTATSVA
-1451 DNADSGAE
+1451 DNADSDPDAE
-1459 QVREFLSGGNASE
+1459 QVREFLADGNASE

-1531 IASMTTADSGSCTR
+1531 IGSMTTANSGSCAR

-1553 GDVAGISSLASGWIP
+1553 GDIAGISSLASGWTP
-1568 VVMDLTAEVPTVVG
+1568 VVTDPTAEVPTVVG

-1593 SMLGAHASGGS
+1593 NMLGTPASGGS
-1604 GVRGTSSSVP
+1604 GVHGTSSSVL

-1619 VLSGFTSNAGVSSVP
+1619 VLGGFTSNAGVSSVP

-1647 LPITPL
+1647 LPTTPL
-1653 TGSDAA
+1653 MGSDAA

-1744 KSAAKWLDDHSQ
+1744 KSAAKWLDDHSEG
-1756 LIQVGLTVIGV
+1756 IKTFLTVVGTVLAIGAV
-1767 GASILGF
+1767 FVTGGA
-1774 FVAGPVALVVLGA
+1774 ALIVLGA
-1787 VAGAAMAGANAIN
+1787 VSGGMLAAADAMDKNK
-1800 EQRGPDGRINW
+1800 GPDGRINW
-1811 GNVGRDMLI
+1811 GNVAIAGGI
-1820 GGAFGALGGGAAKFG
+1820 GAAFGAAGGAIGKYGGKYLAKGVGKFKAPAKAVTEYGQRLTRGVRTNIAVNAGNGAMAGFVYGFKDPVIGFATGNDKYKYDLRAHIASTVAGGVAGGLGG
-1835 GAAMTRIMSSR
+1835 
-1846 GASAV
+1846 
-1851 QGMLKI
+1851 
-1857 DKLSRG
+1857 LSG
-1863 AQAVTTKVMVNG
+1863 P
-1875 AAGAANSFTQGFQDL
+1875 AAGSTIKAYNSNLTTTGPAQKAIQATYNGLIGAGSSVLEDAMAGKEISPAK
-1890 ALDTVNGREGDN
+1890 AL
-1902 REYSLKGHIV
+1902 YSGV
-1912 STLSGGVFGGA
+1912 TGAGTTFNPSLSGTN
-1923 GEIIRPVAGTIANLP
+1923 EPHTIR
-1938 KLAKYASPA
+1938 
-1947 RKVLDIGLHTGLA
+1947 
-1960 GTQAAVESWGESKD
+1960 
-1974 GSISA
+1974 
-1979 DKVAFK
+1979 
-1985 TLEGFSKAHKNYN
+1985 
-1998 PQGTFTNPRTINQM
+1998 QM
-2012 GVIHPKSLSSYT
+2012 GVNQPRSLHGVGNSKTGVGLMNASAAGT
-2024 DTQFGRDTLKN
+2024 AHGTVSGNGKDGFSQLTEQWFGMK
-2035 TMVGISKENVTSF
+2035 
-2048 ALDERSNATS
+2048 
-2058 YLAENHEKLWENRGN
+2058 
-2073 LWDKRS
+2073 
-2079 ELWSDYQEHR
+2079 
-2089 QSKD
+2089 

>member
-150 PAANAGS
+150 PAANAGN

-215 EAWITANESEAKWA
+215 EAWVTANESEAKWA

-306 FSNLASSC
+306 FSNFASSC

-322 LTVHGNGDD
+322 LAVHGNGDD

-360 IMPDGRHLLFARAGE
+360 IMPDGRHLFFARAGE
-375 GFARVETDPSWLTR
+375 GFARVETDPYWLTR

-413 TDLYIISDNQGHQWF
+413 ADLYIISDNQGHQWF

-490 YAPAGSTATGHLVS
+490 YAPAGSTAAGHLVS

-649 TAVSISAFEAD
+649 TAVSISAFETD

-672 NAADTEADTGEVTPI
+672 NAADAEADNGEVTPI

-745 FADQEGNITS
+745 FADQEGNTTS

-807 AVIDPSG
+807 SVIDPSG

-837 TERTFDKNGNVA
+837 TERTFDENGNVA

-990 ASQLVRQVS
+990 ASQLVRQIS
-999 PVGRITA
+999 PAGRITA

-1065 GSGGDAFYTYDA
+1065 GSGGDVFYTYDA

-1109 GGVTRYTYDDAGNVT
+1109 GGVTRYAYDEAGNVT

-1164 VLRVVDAAQKVH
+1164 VLRAVDAAKKVH
-1176 AWGYDSSGA
+1176 AWGYDSSGV

-1216 IPADDRDG
+1216 IPADDRDE

-1236 LGRITSVAR
+1236 LGRITAVAR
-1245 SWGKFQS
+1245 SWGEFQS

-1286 AVGSISAITNT
+1286 AVGNISAITNT

-1314 RAQVADTVRSWTYDG
+1314 RAQVADTVRSWTYNG
-1329 HGAITGYTETA
+1329 HGAITGYTETT
-1340 ADADNSAD
+1340 ADAGDSAD

-1410 TTGEDA
+1410 TAAGEGS
-1416 TDNAASEAAGWVR
+1416 TDDAASEAAGWVR
-1429 VLVYDDAAQVRA
+1429 VLAYDDAAQVRA
-1441 IGTYTATSVV
+1441 IGTYTATSVA

-1472 FTAQLPEHVDLNF
+1472 FTAQLPEYVDLNF

-1531 IASMTTADSGSCTR
+1531 IASMTTADSGSCAR

-1553 GDVAGISSLASGWIP
+1553 GDIAGISSLASGWIP
-1568 VVMDLTAEVPTVVG
+1568 VVMDPTAEVPTVVG

-1604 GVRGTSSSVP
+1604 GVRGTSSSVL

-1619 VLSGFTSNAGVSSVP
+1619 VLGGFTSNAGVSSVP

-1744 KSAAKWLDDHSQ
+1744 KSLAKTLDDNADYIKTGL
-1756 LIQVGLTVIGV
+1756 LIVGTVLAVAAVFVTG
-1767 GASILGF
+1767 GA
-1774 FVAGPVALVVLGA
+1774 ALIALGA
-1787 VAGAAMAGANAIN
+1787 LSGGMLAAADAMDKNK
-1800 EQRGPDGRINW
+1800 GPDGRINW
-1811 GNVGRDMLI
+1811 GNVAIAGGI
-1820 GGAFGALGGGAAKFG
+1820 GAAFGAAGGAIGKYGGNYLAKGMGKFKAPAKAATEYGQRLARGVRTNIAVNAGNGAMAGFVYGFKDPVIGFATGNDKYKYDLRAHIASTVAGGVAGGLGG
-1835 GAAMTRIMSSR
+1835 
-1846 GASAV
+1846 
-1851 QGMLKI
+1851 
-1857 DKLSRG
+1857 LSG
-1863 AQAVTTKVMVNG
+1863 P
-1875 AAGAANSFTQGFQDL
+1875 AAGSTIKAYNSNLTTTGPAQKAIQATYNGLIGAGSSVLEDAMAGKEISPAK
-1890 ALDTVNGREGDN
+1890 AL
-1902 REYSLKGHIV
+1902 YSGV
-1912 STLSGGVFGGA
+1912 TGAGTTFNPSLSGTN
-1923 GEIIRPVAGTIANLP
+1923 EPHTIR
-1938 KLAKYASPA
+1938 
-1947 RKVLDIGLHTGLA
+1947 
-1960 GTQAAVESWGESKD
+1960 
-1974 GSISA
+1974 
-1979 DKVAFK
+1979 
-1985 TLEGFSKAHKNYN
+1985 
-1998 PQGTFTNPRTINQM
+1998 QM
-2012 GVIHPKSLSSYT
+2012 GVNQPRSLHGVGNSKTGVGLMNASAAGTAHGTVSGNGKDGFSQLT
-2024 DTQFGRDTLKN
+2024 DQWFGMK
-2035 TMVGISKENVTSF
+2035 
-2048 ALDERSNATS
+2048 
-2058 YLAENHEKLWENRGN
+2058 
-2073 LWDKRS
+2073 
-2079 ELWSDYQEHR
+2079 
-2089 QSKD
+2089 

>member
-150 PAANAGS
+150 PAANAGN

-215 EAWITANESEAKWA
+215 EAWVTANESEAKWA

-322 LTVHGNGDD
+322 LAVHGNGDD

-360 IMPDGRHLLFARAGE
+360 IMPDGRHLFFARAGE
-375 GFARVETDPSWLTR
+375 GFARVETDPYWLTR

-413 TDLYIISDNQGHQWF
+413 ADLYIISDNQGHQWF

-490 YAPAGSTATGHLVS
+490 YAPAGSTAAGHLVS

-649 TAVSISAFEAD
+649 TAVSISAFETD

-672 NAADTEADTGEVTPI
+672 NAADAEADNGEVTPI

-745 FADQEGNITS
+745 FADQEGNTTS
-755 FTYTAAGHLAQVT
+755 FTYTAAGHLAQVI

-837 TERTFDKNGNVA
+837 TERTFDENGNVA

-910 SVTSWDGTDGVR
+910 SVTSWDGNDGVR

-990 ASQLVRQVS
+990 ASQLVRQIS
-999 PVGRITA
+999 PAGRITA

-1065 GSGGDAFYTYDA
+1065 GSGGDVFYTYDA

-1109 GGVTRYTYDDAGNVT
+1109 GGVTRYTYDEAGNVT

-1176 AWGYDSSGA
+1176 AWGYDSSGV

-1191 DGTEQLRVDRDNRTR
+1191 DGNEQLRVDRDNRTR

-1216 IPADDRDG
+1216 IPADDRDE

-1236 LGRITSVAR
+1236 LGRITAVAR
-1245 SWGKFQS
+1245 SWGEAQS
-1252 ATSNG
+1252 AASNG

-1286 AVGSISAITNT
+1286 AVGNISAITNT

-1348 VRVEVI
+1348 VRVEII

-1416 TDNAASEAAGWVR
+1416 TNNTASEAAGWVR
-1429 VLVYDDAAQVRA
+1429 VLAYDDAAQVRA
-1441 IGTYTATSVV
+1441 IGTYTATSVA
-1451 DNADSGAE
+1451 DNADSDAE
-1459 QVREFLSGGNASE
+1459 QVREFLSSGNASE

-1531 IASMTTADSGSCTR
+1531 IASMTTADSGSCAR

-1553 GDVAGISSLASGWIP
+1553 GDIAGISSLASGWTP
-1568 VVMDLTAEVPTVVG
+1568 VVMDPTAEVPTVVG

-1593 SMLGAHASGGS
+1593 SMLGTPASGGS
-1604 GVRGTSSSVP
+1604 GVRGTSSSVL

-1619 VLSGFTSNAGVSSVP
+1619 VLGGFTSNAGVSSVP
-1634 GLASSAGLLDPFQ
+1634 GLAGPAGLLDPFQ

-1744 KSAAKWLDDHSQ
+1744 KSAAKWLDDNSEG
-1756 LIQVGLTVIGV
+1756 IKIGLTIVGV
-1767 GASILGF
+1767 LASAAGF
-1774 FVAGPVALVVLGA
+1774 LVAGPVALVVLGA
-1787 VAGAAMAGANAIN
+1787 VAGAAMAGASAIEEN
-1800 EQRGPDGRINW
+1800 KGPDGRINW

-1820 GGAFGALGGGAAKFG
+1820 GGAFGALGGGVTKLG
-1835 GAAMTRIMSSR
+1835 SSAMTKVLSTR
-1846 GASAV
+1846 AV
-1851 QGMLKI
+1851 NATKPMM
-1857 DKLSRG
+1857 
-1863 AQAVTTKVMVNG
+1863 QATKATRMFR
-1875 AAGAANSFTQGFQDL
+1875 AARTRAIIGGTSGAANSFTQGFRDL
-1890 ALDTVNGREGDN
+1890 AFDKLYEGK
-1902 REYSLKGHIV
+1902 EGYEPKYSLQNHLASTAVGGLTGSV
-1912 STLSGGVFGGA
+1912 SGLVSPAAGSLSKNPIKVGNVTLNNRRVLETAINGGVSFTGSVV
-1923 GEIIRPVAGTIANLP
+1923 ED
-1938 KLAKYASPA
+1938 LASGKEVSWS
-1947 RKVLDIGLHTGLA
+1947 K
-1960 GTQAAVESWGESKD
+1960 AAVEGTSGSFNGYKNFKAPTRADASTIQQLGYKSPNYLRTYLPSKH
-1974 GSISA
+1974 GA
-1979 DKVAFK
+1979 
-1985 TLEGFSKAHKNYN
+1985 TNLEGTMEDLA
-1998 PQGTFTNPRTINQM
+1998 
-2012 GVIHPKSLSSYT
+2012 
-2024 DTQFGRDTLKN
+2024 RD
-2035 TMVGISKENVTSF
+2035 NVTSYF
-2048 ALDERSNATS
+2048 KKKASGE
-2058 YLAENHEKLWENRGN
+2058 E
-2073 LWDKRS
+2073 
-2079 ELWSDYQEHR
+2079 
-2089 QSKD
+2089 

>member
-150 PAANAGS
+150 PAANAGN

-215 EAWITANESEAKWA
+215 EAWVTANESEAKWA

-306 FSNLASSC
+306 FSNFASSC

-322 LTVHGNGDD
+322 LAVHGNGDD

-360 IMPDGRHLLFARAGE
+360 IMPDGRHLFFARAGE
-375 GFARVETDPSWLTR
+375 GFARVETDPYWLTR

-413 TDLYIISDNQGHQWF
+413 ADLYIVSDNQGHQWF

-490 YAPAGSTATGHLVS
+490 YAPAGSTAAGHLVS

-649 TAVSISAFEAD
+649 TAVSISAFETD
-660 PKKRYEATQARR
+660 PKKRYAATQARR
-672 NAADTEADTGEVTPI
+672 NSADAEADTGEVIPI

-706 DALGGVTELNWEGG
+706 DALGGVTELSWEGG

-745 FADQEGNITS
+745 FADQEGNTTS

-837 TERTFDKNGNVA
+837 TERTFDENGNVA

-999 PVGRITA
+999 PAGRITA

-1018 TEGAETAEA
+1018 TEGAETVEA

-1065 GSGGDAFYTYDA
+1065 GSGGDVFYTYDA

-1109 GGVTRYTYDDAGNVT
+1109 GGVTRYIYDEAGNVT
-1124 KVTDPAGRITTY
+1124 KVTDPAWRITTY
-1136 EYDVLGNMVKTMDP
+1136 EYDVLGNMVKTTDP

-1176 AWGYDSSGA
+1176 AWGYDSSGV

-1216 IPADDRDG
+1216 IPADDRDE

-1236 LGRITSVAR
+1236 LGRITAVAR
-1245 SWGKFQS
+1245 SWGEFQS
-1252 ATSNG
+1252 AASNG

-1286 AVGSISAITNT
+1286 AVGNISAITNT

-1329 HGAITGYTETA
+1329 HGAITGYSETA

-1410 TTGEDA
+1410 TAAGEGS
-1416 TDNAASEAAGWVR
+1416 TDDAASEAAGWVR

-1441 IGTYTATSVV
+1441 IGTYTAASVA

-1472 FTAQLPEHVDLNF
+1472 FTAQLPERVDLNF

-1503 SYDAVGRRTG
+1503 SYDAVGRRTD

-1531 IASMTTADSGSCTR
+1531 IASMTTADSGSCAR
-1545 VQVAAGVA
+1545 VQVAAGVT
-1553 GDVAGISSLASGWIP
+1553 GEVAGISSLASGWTP
-1568 VVMDLTAEVPTVVG
+1568 VVMDPTAEVPTVVG

-1593 SMLGAHASGGS
+1593 SMLGAPASGGFS
-1604 GVRGTSSSVP
+1604 VRGTSSSVL

-1619 VLSGFTSNAGVSSVP
+1619 VLGGFTSNAGVSSVP

-1647 LPITPL
+1647 LPTTPL
-1653 TGSDAA
+1653 TGSDA
-1659 VAGAVPGVGINA
+1659 AVPGVGINA
-1671 SGALTVGGFALMGA
+1671 SGALTVGGLALMGA

-1716 IGNNPVGL
+1716 VGNNPVGL
-1724 VDPWGLSPISREELD
+1724 VDPWGLSPISVEDLNKIRDDERSRPWYERAARAAVGLVRHTWD
-1739 KARYE
+1739 KVAETATNIAKGVASNVKEIVTDPMGWINKNWEYVVGAGLVAVGFAVGIA
-1744 KSAAKWLDDHSQ
+1744 SAAGGPATMILLSGVSGALMSGGMSMIEQKATTGHVDAGK
-1756 LIQVGLTVIGV
+1756 VFKEAAIGGV
-1767 GASILGF
+1767 TGMVTGG
-1774 FVAGPVALVVLGA
+1774 VAGRI
-1787 VAGAAMAGANAIN
+1787 VAGAKTSVGAMKEAPKYIQYMDKKLAPVDKVLN
-1800 EQRGPDGRINW
+1800 
-1811 GNVGRDMLI
+1811 
-1820 GGAFGALGGGAAKFG
+1820 
-1835 GAAMTRIMSSR
+1835 
-1846 GASAV
+1846 
-1851 QGMLKI
+1851 KI
-1857 DKLSRG
+1857 PQIKP
-1863 AQAVTTKVMVNG
+1863 
-1875 AAGAANSFTQGFQDL
+1875 FQ
-1890 ALDTVNGREGDN
+1890 
-1902 REYSLKGHIV
+1902 SLKGAK
-1912 STLSGGVFGGA
+1912 GVADDVAEMAPIAEFKNFA
-1923 GEIIRPVAGTIANLP
+1923 TEKVAGLMKPGQHKWYSPSNMHNAGVSSMTKFPVSHAVNPTVTAFASSGANH
-1938 KLAKYASPA
+1938 ATTE
-1947 RKVLDIGLHTGLA
+1947 TG
-1960 GTQAAVESWGESKD
+1960 
-1974 GSISA
+1974 
-1979 DKVAFK
+1979 
-1985 TLEGFSKAHKNYN
+1985 
-1998 PQGTFTNPRTINQM
+1998 R
-2012 GVIHPKSLSSYT
+2012 
-2024 DTQFGRDTLKN
+2024 
-2035 TMVGISKENVTSF
+2035 
-2048 ALDERSNATS
+2048 
-2058 YLAENHEKLWENRGN
+2058 
-2073 LWDKRS
+2073 
-2079 ELWSDYQEHR
+2079 
-2089 QSKD
+2089 

>member
-1 MFERA
+1 MSDEPDRNSPHYA
-6 DIDHSTVDLKFDD
+6 NRTDVKFDD
-19 ATADALMKVCR
+19 ATSDALANACR
-30 DAASAL
+30 NTARDL
-36 EEKIP
+36 RDKIP
-41 AQKTAADTALQEFKG
+41 NQSSKAEIAQANFKG
-56 HFSEVYK
+56 YFSELYK
-63 RNIEVA
+63 NNIRIAVKNGNEIADILDQLATA
-69 VDNGT
+69 VDNLKEAAHKEQKIREDARHYEDDWFGLRKSWDDFWGSAPKLPDPYIPYT
-74 AIAGRL
+74 AIKEP
-80 RQFADGVQKL
+80 Q
-90 KDSAARE
+90 
-97 RENRRKMRDYEEN
+97 
-110 TPEVVKGAIEWAG
+110 PEQR
-123 WGPKVDHEEAPTFN
+123 N
-137 TDAPEAAKREHPA
+137 HPA
-150 PAANAGS
+150 QGGPGS
-157 PSDTSSARP
+157 GSGSVKDTSSAKP
-166 SDLRSSSTVS
+166 SDLRESANASH
-176 QSLHDDFQTTP
+176 QLFEDFRNIP
-187 NSIRAKAADF
+187 GDIRAKAARF
-197 KDKCQWG
+197 KEECQWG
-204 TADCEPILQPF
+204 TVDCKELL
-215 EAWITANESEAKWA
+215 EAFDQWNNANDQEDKWA
-229 QVVADAFATA
+229 TTIADAFDKA
-239 GSEHEINKLSNQT
+239 GGENTIKKLSDAALQAA
-252 IQQYLES
+252 LES
-259 HGVANYNRE
+259 KSIKSSRE
-268 DLKVPAASLEGRA
+268 DLKVPAPTVTGHP

-331 LPPLAGVFGPGWS
+331 LPPMAGVFGPGWS
-344 SNLDTVLNF
+344 SNLDTILNF

-490 YAPAGSTATGHLVS
+490 YAPAGSTAAGHLVS

-649 TAVSISAFEAD
+649 TAVSISAFETD
-660 PKKRYEATQARR
+660 PKKRYAATQARR
-672 NAADTEADTGEVTPI
+672 NAADAEADTGEVTPI

-745 FADQEGNITS
+745 FADQEGNTTS

-837 TERTFDKNGNVA
+837 TERTFDENGNVA

-999 PVGRITA
+999 PAGRITA

-1065 GSGGDAFYTYDA
+1065 GSGGDVFYTYDA

-1109 GGVTRYTYDDAGNVT
+1109 GGVTRYTYDEAGNVT

-1236 LGRITSVAR
+1236 LGRITAVAR
-1245 SWGKFQS
+1245 SWGEFQS

-1329 HGAITGYTETA
+1329 HGAITGYSETA
-1340 ADADNSAD
+1340 VDADNSAD
-1348 VRVEVI
+1348 VRVEII

-1416 TDNAASEAAGWVR
+1416 TDNTASEAAGWVR

-1441 IGTYTATSVV
+1441 IGTYTAASVA

-1459 QVREFLSGGNASE
+1459 QVRKFLSGGNASE

-1545 VQVAAGVA
+1545 VQVAAGMA

-1568 VVMDLTAEVPTVVG
+1568 VVMDPTAEVPTVVG
-1582 VGEMPVPTPGV
+1582 VGKMPVPTSGV
-1593 SMLGAHASGGS
+1593 NMLGTPASGGS
-1604 GVRGTSSSVP
+1604 GVRGTSSSVL
-1614 AGGAG
+1614 AGGAD
-1619 VLSGFTSNAGVSSVP
+1619 VLGGFTSNAGVSSVP

-1724 VDPWGLSPISREELD
+1724 VDPWGLSPISVENLNKIREDQQPWYKKVEQSVTELVTNP
-1739 KARYE
+1739 KEWWNKNWEY
-1744 KSAAKWLDDHSQ
+1744 
-1756 LIQVGLTVIGV
+1756 
-1767 GASILGF
+1767 
-1774 FVAGPVALVVLGA
+1774 
-1787 VAGAAMAGANAIN
+1787 VAGAALVAAGALLAASSLAGGPIGMILVGGASSALMNAGISAMT
-1800 EQRGPDGRINW
+1800 QKASGKGVNW
-1811 GNVGRDMLI
+1811 GEVGKSAAI
-1820 GGAFGALGGGAAKFG
+1820 GF
-1835 GAAMTRIMSSR
+1835 
-1846 GASAV
+1846 
-1851 QGMLKI
+1851 
-1857 DKLSRG
+1857 
-1863 AQAVTTKVMVNG
+1863 VTG
-1875 AAGAANSFTQGFQDL
+1875 AAGGVMGSVIKYGGKGVLEAGKNVVSKAPAVEVAANPTPALGIVGRSAATGAVEGGVSEVSSYLTSGQPIDPLTAVNKFTSGAAFGGVTGGVGAKFKANRYVHEFDEGL
-1890 ALDTVNGREGDN
+1890 ATRRQVHGHAPSPMPLISKGESIAWNVGTDTVLGVGSDTAKYLLDPNKKIENLPQEMAKSAFKYGTKSGMKAAGREVMPATE
-1902 REYSLKGHIV
+1902 REAVLA
-1912 STLSGGVFGGA
+1912 TTAFNF
-1923 GEIIRPVAGTIANLP
+1923 NL
-1938 KLAKYASPA
+1938 
-1947 RKVLDIGLHTGLA
+1947 
-1960 GTQAAVESWGESKD
+1960 
-1974 GSISA
+1974 
-1979 DKVAFK
+1979 
-1985 TLEGFSKAHKNYN
+1985 
-1998 PQGTFTNPRTINQM
+1998 
-2012 GVIHPKSLSSYT
+2012 
-2024 DTQFGRDTLKN
+2024 
-2035 TMVGISKENVTSF
+2035 
-2048 ALDERSNATS
+2048 
-2058 YLAENHEKLWENRGN
+2058 
-2073 LWDKRS
+2073 
-2079 ELWSDYQEHR
+2079 
-2089 QSKD
+2089 

>member
-150 PAANAGS
+150 PAANAGN

-215 EAWITANESEAKWA
+215 EAWVTANESEAKWA

-322 LTVHGNGDD
+322 LAVHGNGDD

-360 IMPDGRHLLFARAGE
+360 IMPDGRHLFFARAGE
-375 GFARVETDPSWLTR
+375 GFARVETDPYWLTR

-413 TDLYIISDNQGHQWF
+413 ADLYIISDNQGHQWF

-490 YAPAGSTATGHLVS
+490 YAPAGSTAAGHLVS
-504 VTSGAGTRTYEHDDN
+504 ITSGAGTRTYEHDDN

-649 TAVSISAFEAD
+649 TAVSISAFETD
-660 PKKRYEATQARR
+660 PKKRYAATQARR
-672 NAADTEADTGEVTPI
+672 NAADAEADNGEVTPI

-745 FADQEGNITS
+745 FADQEGNTTS
-755 FTYTAAGHLAQVT
+755 FTYTAAGHLAQVI

-837 TERTFDKNGNVA
+837 TERTFDENGNVA

-910 SVTSWDGTDGVR
+910 SVTSWDGNDGVR

-990 ASQLVRQVS
+990 ASQLVRQIS
-999 PVGRITA
+999 PAGRITA

-1065 GSGGDAFYTYDA
+1065 GSGGDVFYTYDA

-1109 GGVTRYTYDDAGNVT
+1109 GGVTRYTYDEAGNVT

-1176 AWGYDSSGA
+1176 AWGYDSSGV

-1191 DGTEQLRVDRDNRTR
+1191 DGNEQLRVDRDNRTR

-1216 IPADDRDG
+1216 IPADDRDE

-1236 LGRITSVAR
+1236 LGRITAVAR
-1245 SWGKFQS
+1245 SWGEFQS

-1286 AVGSISAITNT
+1286 AVGNISAITNT

-1329 HGAITGYTETA
+1329 HGAITGYSETA
-1340 ADADNSAD
+1340 TDADNSAD
-1348 VRVEVI
+1348 VRVEII

-1416 TDNAASEAAGWVR
+1416 TNNAASEAAGWVR
-1429 VLVYDDAAQVRA
+1429 VLAYDDAAQVRA
-1441 IGTYTATSVV
+1441 IGTYTAASVA
-1451 DNADSGAE
+1451 DNTDSDFGAE

-1531 IASMTTADSGSCTR
+1531 IASMTTADSGSCAR
-1545 VQVAAGVA
+1545 VQVAAGVS
-1553 GDVAGISSLASGWIP
+1553 GDIAGISSLASGWTP
-1568 VVMDLTAEVPTVVG
+1568 VVMDPTAEVPTVVG

-1593 SMLGAHASGGS
+1593 SMLGASTSGGS
-1604 GVRGTSSSVP
+1604 GVRGTSSSVL

-1619 VLSGFTSNAGVSSVP
+1619 VLGGFTSNAGVSSVP
-1634 GLASSAGLLDPFQ
+1634 GLAGPAGLLDPFQ

-1744 KSAAKWLDDHSQ
+1744 KSAAKWLDDNSEG
-1756 LIQVGLTVIGV
+1756 IKTFLTYAGIA
-1767 GASILGF
+1767 ASVLGF
-1774 FVAGPVALVVLGA
+1774 VAAGPVALVVLGA
-1787 VAGAAMAGANAIN
+1787 VAGAAMAGASAIEEN
-1800 EQRGPDGRINW
+1800 KGPDGRINW

-1820 GGAFGALGGGAAKFG
+1820 GGAFGALGGGVTKLG
-1835 GAAMTRIMSSR
+1835 SSAMTKVLSTR
-1846 GASAV
+1846 AV
-1851 QGMLKI
+1851 NATKPMM
-1857 DKLSRG
+1857 
-1863 AQAVTTKVMVNG
+1863 QATKATRMFR
-1875 AAGAANSFTQGFQDL
+1875 AARTRAIIGGTSGAANSFTQGFRDL
-1890 ALDTVNGREGDN
+1890 AFDKLYEGK
-1902 REYSLKGHIV
+1902 EGYEPKYSLQNHLASTAVGGLTGSV
-1912 STLSGGVFGGA
+1912 SGLVSPAAGSLSRNPIKVGNVTLNNRRVLETAINGGVSFTGSVV
-1923 GEIIRPVAGTIANLP
+1923 ED
-1938 KLAKYASPA
+1938 LASGKEVSWS
-1947 RKVLDIGLHTGLA
+1947 K
-1960 GTQAAVESWGESKD
+1960 AAVEGTSGSFNGYKNFKAPTRADASTIQQLGYKSPNYLRTYLPSKH
-1974 GSISA
+1974 GA
-1979 DKVAFK
+1979 
-1985 TLEGFSKAHKNYN
+1985 TNLEGTMEDLA
-1998 PQGTFTNPRTINQM
+1998 
-2012 GVIHPKSLSSYT
+2012 
-2024 DTQFGRDTLKN
+2024 RD
-2035 TMVGISKENVTSF
+2035 NVTSYF
-2048 ALDERSNATS
+2048 KKKASGE
-2058 YLAENHEKLWENRGN
+2058 E
-2073 LWDKRS
+2073 
-2079 ELWSDYQEHR
+2079 
-2089 QSKD
+2089 

>member
-150 PAANAGS
+150 PAANAGN

-306 FSNLASSC
+306 FSNFASSC

-322 LTVHGNGDD
+322 LAVHGNGDD

-360 IMPDGRHLLFARAGE
+360 IMPDGRHLFFARAGE
-375 GFARVETDPSWLTR
+375 GFARVETDPYWLTR

-413 TDLYIISDNQGHQWF
+413 ADLYIVSDNQGHQWF

-448 TRAADGLI
+448 TRVADGLI

-490 YAPAGSTATGHLVS
+490 YAPAGSTAAGHLVS

-649 TAVSISAFEAD
+649 TAVSISAFETD
-660 PKKRYEATQARR
+660 PKKRYAATQARR
-672 NAADTEADTGEVTPI
+672 NAADAEADTGEVTPI

-745 FADQEGNITS
+745 FADQEGNTTS

-837 TERTFDKNGNVA
+837 TERTFDENGNVA

-999 PVGRITA
+999 PAGRITA

-1065 GSGGDAFYTYDA
+1065 GSGGDVFYTYDA

-1109 GGVTRYTYDDAGNVT
+1109 GGVTRYTYDEAGNVT

-1136 EYDVLGNMVKTMDP
+1136 EYDVLGNMVKTTDP

-1164 VLRVVDAAQKVH
+1164 VLRVVDAAQKVQ

-1245 SWGKFQS
+1245 SWGEFQS
-1252 ATSNG
+1252 AASGSG

-1286 AVGSISAITNT
+1286 AVGNISAITNT

-1303 SLGYDAAGALI
+1303 SLSYDAAGALI

-1329 HGAITGYTETA
+1329 HGAITGYSETA

-1374 YDGAGQLVSARRGNE
+1374 YDGAGQLVSARRGDE

-1441 IGTYTATSVV
+1441 IGTYTAASVA
-1451 DNADSGAE
+1451 DNADSDSGAE

-1472 FTAQLPEHVDLNF
+1472 FTAQLPERVDLNF

-1531 IASMTTADSGSCTR
+1531 IASMTTADSGSCAR
-1545 VQVAAGVA
+1545 VQVAAGVS
-1553 GDVAGISSLASGWIP
+1553 GEVAGISSLTSGWIP
-1568 VVMDLTAEVPTVVG
+1568 VVTDPTAEVPTVVG

-1593 SMLGAHASGGS
+1593 SMLGTPASGGS
-1604 GVRGTSSSVP
+1604 GVRGTSSSVF

-1619 VLSGFTSNAGVSSVP
+1619 VLGGFTSNAGVSSVP
-1634 GLASSAGLLDPFQ
+1634 GLAGPAGLLDPFQ
-1647 LPITPL
+1647 LPTTPL
-1653 TGSDAA
+1653 TGSNAA

-1744 KSAAKWLDDHSQ
+1744 KSAAKWLDDHANDIKTGL
-1756 LIQVGLTVIGV
+1756 LIVGTVLAVAAVFVTG
-1767 GASILGF
+1767 GA
-1774 FVAGPVALVVLGA
+1774 ALIVLGA
-1787 VAGAAMAGANAIN
+1787 VSGGMLAAADAMDKNK
-1800 EQRGPDGRINW
+1800 GPDGRINW
-1811 GNVGRDMLI
+1811 GNVAIAGGI
-1820 GGAFGALGGGAAKFG
+1820 GAAFGAAGGAIGKYGGKYLAKGVGKFKAPAKAATEYGQRLARGVRTNIAVNAGNGAMAGFVYGFKDPVIGFATGNDKYKYDLRAHVASTVAGGVAGGLGG
-1835 GAAMTRIMSSR
+1835 
-1846 GASAV
+1846 
-1851 QGMLKI
+1851 
-1857 DKLSRG
+1857 LSG
-1863 AQAVTTKVMVNG
+1863 P
-1875 AAGAANSFTQGFQDL
+1875 AAGSTIKAYNSNLTTTGPAQKAIQATYNGLIGAGSSVLEDAMAGKEISPAK
-1890 ALDTVNGREGDN
+1890 AL
-1902 REYSLKGHIV
+1902 YSGV
-1912 STLSGGVFGGA
+1912 TGAGTTFNPSLSGTN
-1923 GEIIRPVAGTIANLP
+1923 EPHTIR
-1938 KLAKYASPA
+1938 
-1947 RKVLDIGLHTGLA
+1947 
-1960 GTQAAVESWGESKD
+1960 
-1974 GSISA
+1974 
-1979 DKVAFK
+1979 
-1985 TLEGFSKAHKNYN
+1985 
-1998 PQGTFTNPRTINQM
+1998 QM
-2012 GVIHPKSLSSYT
+2012 GVNQPRSLHGVGNSKTGVGLMNASAAGT
-2024 DTQFGRDTLKN
+2024 AHGTVSGNGKDGFSQLTEQWFGMK
-2035 TMVGISKENVTSF
+2035 
-2048 ALDERSNATS
+2048 
-2058 YLAENHEKLWENRGN
+2058 
-2073 LWDKRS
+2073 
-2079 ELWSDYQEHR
+2079 
-2089 QSKD
+2089 

>member
-150 PAANAGS
+150 PAANAGN

-215 EAWITANESEAKWA
+215 EAWVTANESEAKWA

-322 LTVHGNGDD
+322 LAVHGNGDD

-360 IMPDGRHLLFARAGE
+360 IMPDGRHLFFARAGE
-375 GFARVETDPSWLTR
+375 GFARVETDPYWLTR

-413 TDLYIISDNQGHQWF
+413 ADLYIISDNQGHQWF

-456 SSLVHELNRSITFD
+456 SSLVHELNRSIMFD

-490 YAPAGSTATGHLVS
+490 YAPAGSTAAGHLVS
-504 VTSGAGTRTYEHDDN
+504 ITSGAGTRTYEHDDN

-649 TAVSISAFEAD
+649 TAVSISAFETD
-660 PKKRYEATQARR
+660 PKKRYAATQARR
-672 NAADTEADTGEVTPI
+672 NAADAEADTGEVTPI

-745 FADQEGNITS
+745 FADQEGNTTS
-755 FTYTAAGHLAQVT
+755 FTYTTAGHLAQVT

-814 ARTSYEYGPSGDMT
+814 ARTSYEYGSSGDMT
-828 AVIDPLGRR
+828 AVIDPLGRC
-837 TERTFDKNGNVA
+837 TERTFDENGNVA

-990 ASQLVRQVS
+990 ASQLVRQIS
-999 PVGRITA
+999 PAGRITA

-1050 KITYDANSRVVSVIG
+1050 KITYDANSRVISVIG
-1065 GSGGDAFYTYDA
+1065 GSGGDVFYTYDA

-1109 GGVTRYTYDDAGNVT
+1109 GGVTRYTYDEAGNVT

-1206 SVTVTDYAAG
+1206 SVTVTDYAAS

-1224 NLPWVSRYELDR
+1224 SLPWVSRYELDR
-1236 LGRITSVAR
+1236 LGRITAVAR
-1245 SWGKFQS
+1245 SWGESQS
-1252 ATSNG
+1252 AASGSG

-1286 AVGSISAITNT
+1286 AVGNISAITNT

-1303 SLGYDAAGALI
+1303 SLSYDAAGALI

-1329 HGAITGYTETA
+1329 HGAIMGYSETA
-1340 ADADNSAD
+1340 TDADNSAD

-1359 RIVGVDSAAGLITYA
+1359 RIVGVDSAAGLITYS
-1374 YDGAGQLVSARRGNE
+1374 YDGAGQLVSARRGDE

-1416 TDNAASEAAGWVR
+1416 TDDAASEAAGWVR
-1429 VLVYDDAAQVRA
+1429 VLAYDDAAQVRA
-1441 IGTYTATSVV
+1441 IGTYTATSVA
-1451 DNADSGAE
+1451 DNADSDAE

-1472 FTAQLPEHVDLNF
+1472 FTAQLPERVDLNF
-1485 AGDGRTVEGL
+1485 ASDGRTVEGL

-1503 SYDAVGRRTG
+1503 SYDAVGRRAG

-1531 IASMTTADSGSCTR
+1531 IASVTTADSGSCAR

-1553 GDVAGISSLASGWIP
+1553 GEVAGISSLASGWIP
-1568 VVMDLTAEVPTVVG
+1568 VVMDPTAEVPTVVG

-1593 SMLGAHASGGS
+1593 SMLGASASGGS
-1604 GVRGTSSSVP
+1604 GVRGTSSSVL

-1619 VLSGFTSNAGVSSVP
+1619 VLGGFASNAGVSSVP

-1647 LPITPL
+1647 LPTTPL
-1653 TGSDAA
+1653 MGSDAA
-1659 VAGAVPGVGINA
+1659 VAGGVPGVGVDV

-1716 IGNNPVGL
+1716 VGNNPVGL
-1724 VDPWGLSPISREELD
+1724 VDPWGLSPISVEDLNKIREDRAKMWQNIGEW
-1739 KARYE
+1739 
-1744 KSAAKWLDDHSQ
+1744 AA
-1756 LIQVGLTVIGV
+1756 TVAMIGA
-1767 GASILGF
+1767 GA
-1774 FVAGPVALVVLGA
+1774 VLGA
-1787 VAGAAMAGANAIN
+1787 MATGLGPLGGA
-1800 EQRGPDGRINW
+1800 
-1811 GNVGRDMLI
+1811 
-1820 GGAFGALGGGAAKFG
+1820 AFGAASGALMGAGMYALEQKVSGKSIDWGKAGQEAIKGAITGAVTGAIGGGFTNLAKLKELGKLGKVGNFVADSKITQDVIQNAASGGVGNTVEYVSKGGRDPLEALGKFG
-1835 GAAMTRIMSSR
+1835 SGAGSSAL
-1846 GASAV
+1846 GAGVGGKMKTKLGVPGYADGSTMGRVQSGLRTVGSDAVAGGSRELSKYTMETAPSGTFNFGEAAQKTVTGMAKDAVKSTVKTAVKMDKEDAAYYRSTAAFALKNPQLTAHNAV
-1851 QGMLKI
+1851 QGIQTAATKASDSLQIAAIKVQNY
-1857 DKLSRG
+1857 DYSQL
-1863 AQAVTTKVMVNG
+1863 VTPPI
-1875 AAGAANSFTQGFQDL
+1875 L
-1890 ALDTVNGREGDN
+1890 R
-1902 REYSLKGHIV
+1902 
-1912 STLSGGVFGGA
+1912 
-1923 GEIIRPVAGTIANLP
+1923 
-1938 KLAKYASPA
+1938 
-1947 RKVLDIGLHTGLA
+1947 
-1960 GTQAAVESWGESKD
+1960 
-1974 GSISA
+1974 
-1979 DKVAFK
+1979 
-1985 TLEGFSKAHKNYN
+1985 
-1998 PQGTFTNPRTINQM
+1998 
-2012 GVIHPKSLSSYT
+2012 
-2024 DTQFGRDTLKN
+2024 
-2035 TMVGISKENVTSF
+2035 
-2048 ALDERSNATS
+2048 
-2058 YLAENHEKLWENRGN
+2058 
-2073 LWDKRS
+2073 
-2079 ELWSDYQEHR
+2079 
-2089 QSKD
+2089 